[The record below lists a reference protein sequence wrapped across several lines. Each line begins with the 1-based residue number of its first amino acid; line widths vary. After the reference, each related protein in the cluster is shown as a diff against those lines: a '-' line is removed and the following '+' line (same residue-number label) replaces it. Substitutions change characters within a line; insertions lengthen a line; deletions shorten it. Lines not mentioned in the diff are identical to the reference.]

1 MSEPSLPQLLSD
13 VVAGLTRAGQ
23 KELPCRYLYDDL
35 GSCLFEAIT
44 YLPEYGLTRADERLL
59 QRHSAALANLC
70 SPSPLV
76 AELGSGGGRKTR
88 LILEALRTAAGH
100 SPPPAKDAQLPK
112 MVYSPID
119 ISAVALAQCEKELSP
134 YATVLPIQSSYL
146 DGISQASQRRAD
158 GQQLLVLFLGS
169 TIGNFNHGDAQSFLY
184 DLRDKLLPGDMLL
197 LGADLQK
204 PEATMLLAYNDPT
217 GVTAAFNLNLL
228 GRINRSLD
236 ANFDLR
242 QFRHEAR
249 WVATERCIEMHLVAG
264 TAQTVRIGAAD
275 LTVEFA
281 AGESIFTESSHKYQ
295 ASEVVAMVTRAGF
308 ECSAQW
314 VDESWPFMEAVC
326 IAASRD
332 GATERGQSGAST

>member
-1 MSEPSLPQLLSD
+1 MSDTDLQQLLAD
-13 VVAGLTRAGQ
+13 VVAGLGRPGQ

-35 GSCLFEAIT
+35 GSSLFEAIT

-59 QRHSAALANLC
+59 QQHSAALANLC

-88 LILEALRTAAGH
+88 LILEALRTAAGN
-100 SPPPAKDAQLPK
+100 SPPPVQDAQLPK

-119 ISAVALAQCEKELSP
+119 ISAAALAQCEKELSP
-134 YATVLPIQSSYL
+134 YATVLPILSSYL
-146 DGISQASQRRAD
+146 EGIAVASQRRAE

-169 TIGNFNHGDAQSFLY
+169 TIGNFNHGDAEGFLGE
-184 DLRDKLLPGDMLL
+184 LRRKLLPGDVLL

-204 PEATMLLAYNDPT
+204 PEPMMLLAYDDPT

-228 GRINRSLD
+228 GRINRTLD

-249 WVATERCIEMHLVAG
+249 WVAAEKCIEMHLVA
-264 TAQTVRIGAAD
+264 TCAQRVRIGAAN
-275 LTVEFA
+275 LTVDFA

-295 ASEVVAMVTRAGF
+295 ASEVVAMVNRAGF
-308 ECSAQW
+308 DCSTQW

-326 IAASRD
+326 VAAEPSK
-332 GATERGQSGAST
+332 GS

>member
-1 MSEPSLPQLLSD
+1 MSDTTNGTDIKELLAD
-13 VVAGLTRAGQ
+13 VVAGLTRPGQ

-35 GSCLFEAIT
+35 GSSLFEAIT
-44 YLPEYGLTRADERLL
+44 YLPEYGVTRADERLL
-59 QRHSAALANLC
+59 QQHSPALARLC
-70 SPSPLV
+70 KPAPLV

-88 LILEALRTAAGH
+88 LILEALRH
-100 SPPPAKDAQLPK
+100 PAESAPHADAPLPK
-112 MVYSPID
+112 VVYSPID
-119 ISAVALAQCEKELSP
+119 ISAAALAQCEKELAP

-146 DGISQASQRRAD
+146 DGIALASQRRTD

-169 TIGNFNHGDAQSFLY
+169 TIGNFNAGDAQTFLRA
-184 DLRDKLLPGDMLL
+184 LRDQLQPGDMLL

-204 PEATMLLAYNDPT
+204 PEPTMILAYDDPT
-217 GVTAAFNLNLL
+217 GVTAAFNLNVL
-228 GRINRSLD
+228 GRINRALD

-249 WVATERCIEMHLVAG
+249 WVPASQCIEMHLVA
-264 TAQTVRIGAAD
+264 TRPQTVRIGAAD

-308 ECSAQW
+308 TCTTQW
-314 VDESWPFMEAVC
+314 IDQSWPFMEAVC
-326 IAASRD
+326 IAAP
-332 GATERGQSGAST
+332 A